1 MKKDIRDIIKKR
13 GYSVGSWI
21 STDSTDIAEILS
33 NCGFDWMASIWNT
46 LQHLSIKLL
55 KWLLI

>member
-1 MKKDIRDIIKKR
+1 MKKKDIRDIIKKR

-33 NCGFDWMASIWNT
+33 NCGFDWMVVDLNI
-46 LQHLSIKLL
+46 LQHLLIKLL
-55 KWLLI
+55 R